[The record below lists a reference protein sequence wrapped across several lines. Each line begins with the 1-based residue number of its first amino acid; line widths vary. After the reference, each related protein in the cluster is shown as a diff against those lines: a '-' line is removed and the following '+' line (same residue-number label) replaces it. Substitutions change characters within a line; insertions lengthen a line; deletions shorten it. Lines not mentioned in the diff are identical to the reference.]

1 VLATKVWFPMGEDA
15 NRRGASRRW
24 IIREAEESLRRLG
37 TDWIDLYQI
46 HRYELDTDI
55 EETLGALTDLVHQ
68 GKVRY
73 IGSST
78 FPPSAIVE
86 AQWVARDRHL
96 QRFVCEQPP
105 YSMLVRGIEA
115 EVLPT
120 CARYGMGVISW
131 SPLAGGWLSGRY
143 RQNADQQAPFS
154 AARRRL
160 AERFDL
166 SLPANQRKLE
176 AAEALAK
183 LAEEAG
189 LSLIEL
195 AIAFV
200 LNHPAVTAAIIG
212 PRTMEQLESQLPAA
226 DVVLEGALLDR
237 IDEIVPPGINLN
249 PADGGWANPALQPAA
264 RRR

>member
-1 VLATKVWFPMGEDA
+1 
-15 NRRGASRRW
+15 
-24 IIREAEESLRRLG
+24 
-37 TDWIDLYQI
+37 
-46 HRYELDTDI
+46 
-55 EETLGALTDLVHQ
+55 
-68 GKVRY
+68 
-73 IGSST
+73 
-78 FPPSAIVE
+78 
-86 AQWVARDRHL
+86 
-96 QRFVCEQPP
+96 
-105 YSMLVRGIEA
+105 
-115 EVLPT
+115 VLPT

-143 RQNADQQAPFS
+143 RKDADQQAPFS

-226 DVVLEGALLDR
+226 DVVLDQALLDR
-237 IDEIVPPGINLN
+237 IDELVPPGINLN
-249 PADGGWANPALQPAA
+249 PADGGWANPALQPTA